1 MNRYRVE
8 FRVSSKNYV
17 RQDCTE
23 DKLEE
28 AKKLMKAN
36 QEHEGKGKCYYRK
49 FPLMK
54 NEKVYF

>member
-8 FRVSSKNYV
+8 FRVNNKNYV
-17 RQDCTE
+17 RQDCIE

-36 QEHEGKGKCYYRK
+36 QVSEGKGKCYYRK

-54 NEKVYF
+54 HEKVYF

>member
-8 FRVSSKNYV
+8 FRVNSKNYV

-28 AKKLMKAN
+28 AKKLMKDI
-36 QEHEGKGKCYYRK
+36 
-49 FPLMK
+49 
-54 NEKVYF
+54 V

>member
-8 FRVSSKNYV
+8 FRVNNKNYV

-28 AKKLMKAN
+28 AKKLMKDI
-36 QEHEGKGKCYYRK
+36 
-49 FPLMK
+49 
-54 NEKVYF
+54 V